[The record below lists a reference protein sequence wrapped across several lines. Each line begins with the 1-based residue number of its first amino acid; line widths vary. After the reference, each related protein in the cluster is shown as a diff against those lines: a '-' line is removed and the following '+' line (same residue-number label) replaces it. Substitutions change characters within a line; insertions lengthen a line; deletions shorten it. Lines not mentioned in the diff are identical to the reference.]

1 MNVGEIDFAIIGVY
15 LEDPVTG
22 ERSCYQDGVYLIP
35 CIDSRINALKTKTFQ
50 VQYMSDFSVSEV
62 RKTIVFES
70 LNLIQRFPLRIET
83 TPEALKTATEFISN
97 EAKLQ
102 RAIFGAIDY
111 DLFQIL
117 CSIIF
122 GIALWIVYSFF
133 QMWNGEDDIQKSLN
147 VAAKL
152 QQFTFKS
159 SARLKSQKALDAVQ
173 SVLASVSPAYV

>member
-70 LNLIQRFPLRIET
+70 LNLI
-83 TPEALKTATEFISN
+83 
-97 EAKLQ
+97 
-102 RAIFGAIDY
+102 
-111 DLFQIL
+111 
-117 CSIIF
+117 
-122 GIALWIVYSFF
+122 
-133 QMWNGEDDIQKSLN
+133 
-147 VAAKL
+147 
-152 QQFTFKS
+152 
-159 SARLKSQKALDAVQ
+159 
-173 SVLASVSPAYV
+173 

>member
-1 MNVGEIDFAIIGVY
+1 
-15 LEDPVTG
+15 
-22 ERSCYQDGVYLIP
+22 
-35 CIDSRINALKTKTFQ
+35 
-50 VQYMSDFSVSEV
+50 MSDFSVSEV

-70 LNLIQRFPLRIET
+70 LNLIQRFPLRIEI

-97 EAKLQ
+97 EVKLQ

-122 GIALWIVYSFF
+122 GIALWIVYSIF

-159 SARLKSQKALDAVQ
+159 SARLKS
-173 SVLASVSPAYV
+173 